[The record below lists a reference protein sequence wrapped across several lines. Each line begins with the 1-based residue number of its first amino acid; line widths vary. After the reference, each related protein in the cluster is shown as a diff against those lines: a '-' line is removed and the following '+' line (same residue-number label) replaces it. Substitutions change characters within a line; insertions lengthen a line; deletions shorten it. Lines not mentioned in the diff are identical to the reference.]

1 MEGRTTVRIFA
12 KHRAG
17 GMQMLMLPR
26 QHSLLQSAPLSLL
39 IFKCGSHSKM
49 QILQAVNKIYY
60 LLMLFPCFFSEAVR
74 SSTACDWVTQEIRSS
89 STAVAA
95 QGGRGDLWR
104 EAEVR
109 IGAGVVGARPTELH
123 FLLH

>member
-1 MEGRTTVRIFA
+1 MVRIFA

-123 FLLH
+123 FLPH